1 MLIAYLLSEAR
12 GFEGIMPAIWEQ
24 MESCIKKLSTIDG
37 IKSAF
42 VFAKNGDIVASSGKV
57 SMDKEAIS
65 LIETAKTL
73 IPIIVNLPKTKTK
86 RVLYQF
92 SYGGILFSDIAEQAF
107 LGCFLSKDFHFVHV
121 LIETDKV
128 SYIIENQILNKKVDE
143 KNMLKREEEL
153 RKQLQEI
160 EYKFHSSTLV
170 IHWIS

>member
-1 MLIAYLLSEAR
+1 
-12 GFEGIMPAIWEQ
+12 MPAIWEQ
-24 MESCIKKLSTIDG
+24 MGRGIKKLSTIDG

-73 IPIIVNLPKTKTK
+73 IPIIVNLPKTKIK

-92 SYGGILFSDIAEQAF
+92 SYGGILFSDIAGQAF
-107 LGCFLSKDFHFVHV
+107 LGCLLSKDFNFVHV

-128 SYIIENQILNKKVDE
+128 SYIIENLILNKMVDE
-143 KNMLKREEEL
+143 KNMLEREEEL
-153 RKQLQEI
+153 HKQLQEM
-160 EYKFHSSTLV
+160 EYKLHGCTLV
-170 IHWIS
+170 VHWIS